1 VTRSAPVSPIE
12 EPSTGGETV
21 RILGR
26 TDILEAMDLQR
37 ETVDVPEWGGSVY
50 VQGMSGGD
58 RDTFER
64 SMVEIRGK
72 QSSINWKNLRAKLVA
87 RCIVD
92 SEGQRIFHDLDI
104 DELGKKSAVA
114 LQRVFLVAQRLSGM
128 ADNEVEEL
136 TESLKDDPSED
147 SGSD

>member
-1 VTRSAPVSPIE
+1 VTRGVPVSPIE

-26 TDILEAMDLQR
+26 SDILEAVDLQR
-37 ETVDVPEWGGSVY
+37 EIVDVPEWGGSVY
-50 VQGMSGGD
+50 VQGMSGTS
-58 RDTFER
+58 RDSFER

-72 QSSINWKNLRAKLVA
+72 ESTVNWKNLRAKLVA

-92 SEGQRIFHDLDI
+92 SEGVRIFHDLDI
-104 DELGKKSAVA
+104 EELGNKSAAA

-128 ADNEVEEL
+128 ADDEVEEL
-136 TESLKDDPSED
+136 TESLKDAPSED
-147 SGSD
+147 SGSA